1 MYQLVFHPEALKEF
15 NDAIIWY
22 ETQQE
27 NLGNRFIQI
36 INAVVGRIQRNPD
49 HFGFGKRPYREASV
63 PVFPFTIV
71 YKANKVQQVIYIASI
86 YHSSRNPKFKFR
98 KI

>member
-1 MYQLVFHPEALKEF
+1 MYQLVFHPEALKEY
-15 NDAIIWY
+15 NKAIIWY

-27 NLGNRFIQI
+27 YLGDRFTRI
-36 INAVVGRIQRNPD
+36 IDAVIGRIQRQPE

-71 YKANKVQQVIYIASI
+71 YKVNKVKHIIYIVSI
-86 YHSSRNPKFKFR
+86 YHTSRNPRFKFR